1 MFPVFFSFVRF
12 SLANGWH
19 KTAFDGKMGVGQ
31 KANEVVVIRVR
42 VVNRK
47 ITIIIAIIDILKLL
61 EV

>member
-1 MFPVFFSFVRF
+1 M
-12 SLANGWH
+12 ANGWH

-31 KANEVVVIRVR
+31 TANEVAVTRVI